1 MYYFFFNKLFN
12 PFYEKVIK
20 RRKMPVKPEV

>member
-1 MYYFFFNKLFN
+1 MYDQIFKDLLDPFF
-12 PFYEKVIK
+12 EKVIK